1 MSGIEK
7 LKARLGGNIRESMS
21 VESATL
27 PGGAIPAAGG
37 VLGGGAKFKG
47 AARVKDALAIR
58 LDQIVPDPDQPRK
71 EFDQGSIDDLAA
83 SLNSRGQLQPIRVR
97 WEETTERWVVIA
109 GERRYRA
116 ALRAGLPTLMCIEAG
131 PQTPEDILEDQLV
144 ENCLREDLRPIEQA
158 RAFRA
163 LIDCRGWSHRQLGE
177 HLHVAHGTITRAV
190 ALLDLPTDVQGR
202 VEGGD
207 LSPSAAYQVSQIEDA
222 DAQRAVAERIVSE
235 GLKRD
240 EVIEIVR
247 RATSRSANATGKGR
261 GVGKG
266 KAPASL
272 VFRTRGGYRV
282 TVEHRRGVERDA
294 VPSALREVL
303 SQVEFRADTKDSD
316 EANVA

>member
-21 VESATL
+21 VESSALT
-27 PGGAIPAAGG
+27 GKVIPAPGG
-37 VLGGGAKFKG
+37 VLGGGEKFKG
-47 AARVKDALAIR
+47 TARVKDALAIR
-58 LDQIVPDPDQPRK
+58 LEQIIPDPEQPRK
-71 EFDQGSIDDLAA
+71 EFEPGAIDDLAA
-83 SLNSRGQLQPIRVR
+83 SLKSRGQLQPIRVR
-97 WEETTERWVVIA
+97 WEETMGRWVVIA

-116 ALRAGLPTLMCIEAG
+116 ALRAGLSTLMCIEAG
-131 PQTPEDILEDQLV
+131 PQSPDDILEDQLV

-163 LIDCRGWSHRQLGE
+163 LMDRRGWSHRQLGE
-177 HLHVAHGTITRAV
+177 HLHIAHGTITRAV
-190 ALLDLPTDVQGR
+190 ALLDLPPDVQGR

-240 EVIEIVR
+240 EVVEVVR
-247 RATSRSANATGKGR
+247 RATGRLAKATGKGR
-261 GVGKG
+261 GAGKG
-266 KAPASL
+266 KAPASQ
-272 VFRTRGGYRV
+272 VFRTTGGYRV

-294 VPSALREVL
+294 VPSALREIL
-303 SQVEFRADTKDSD
+303 SEFDFPAADNDPH
-316 EANVA
+316 EANAA